1 MNQKPD
7 TRTVKVYDMRTG
19 ALLRVTTTAE
29 EARRAASLPTAGMTI
44 ADVLAGRKPTPAQVK
59 ARTAQA
65 LRNAERLALAEA
77 QSEANAEVARIIAEV
92 PFTVYSDLNTAWQ
105 AGYDY

>member
-1 MNQKPD
+1 MSQRPD
-7 TRTVKVYDMRTG
+7 TRTVKVYDMKTG

-44 ADVLAGRKPTPAQVK
+44 ADRLAGVKPTPAQVK

-65 LRNAERLALAEA
+65 LRNAERLALAEEQA
-77 QSEANAEVARIIAEV
+77 QADADFARLAESV
-92 PFTVYSDLNTAWQ
+92 PFTVYTDLNTSWQ